1 MKQDEQLI
9 KMTFRGFT
17 AKMTVNYLMTFLG
30 SIVDGIVI
38 SRFLGLTAMAAYQ
51 LTLPVVLLNI
61 MLSMVFSIGVQNNC
75 GKCLGAGR
83 LQDASGYFSV
93 AVLTLMPIALLWAV
107 CIGVFAE
114 PLALFLGSSGEMSAM
129 SADYL
134 RGLSPGLA
142 MMLFMP
148 LLSSLLFLEG
158 KAKYAMLAIVCQVT
172 VNVVGDF
179 SNALFLH
186 WGMMGM
192 GLATSLCVAASL
204 CVVLFARFKYAGA
217 IRFSRANLQMRWL
230 RPIVTVGLP
239 SALDRLFKTAQMFL
253 VNHVLLAVA
262 TSTALAAYADLN
274 ALNNLLNP
282 LVIGISTSCL
292 TMAGVFFGE
301 QDKDSLHILL
311 GQAVRSALKTGLL
324 IAVLATAGAPL
335 LIMLFV
341 SPADAAY
348 ETAVRSLRIY
358 VWFYPLYALNRV
370 LQSYY
375 LGCNAVRMSYLI
387 STLENLL
394 FICLSVVV
402 LGHWFGADGVWL
414 GFIVGELLT
423 LLVTAVVIAVMKHRM
438 PRTISDYSYLPK
450 HFDSAAACTYNCS
463 ATTMEEVL
471 EISRTAEQ
479 FMLSHNANGAQAM
492 LVCLSI
498 EEMGG
503 NIIRWGFTDGKK
515 HSIDFRLVGTDG
527 WTLRIRDNCG
537 RFDPV
542 NWLKLHADEDKTRNM
557 GIRTV
562 CAIAS
567 DVSYANTL
575 GMNYLFVKMKKMN

>member
-1 MKQDEQLI
+1 
-9 KMTFRGFT
+9 
-17 AKMTVNYLMTFLG
+17 MTVNFLMTFLG

-83 LQDASGYFSV
+83 LEDASSYFSV
-93 AVLTLMPIALLWAV
+93 AVVTLMPIALLWAV
-107 CIGVFAE
+107 CIWVFAE
-114 PLALFLGSSGEMSAM
+114 PLVLLLGSRGEMATL
-129 SADYL
+129 SADFL
-134 RGLSPGLA
+134 RGLAPGLG

-148 LLSSLLFLEG
+148 LLTSMLFLEG
-158 KAKYAMLAIVCQVT
+158 KAKYATLAIVCQVA
-172 VNVVGDF
+172 VNVTGDF
-179 SNALFLH
+179 ANALFLH

-192 GLATSLCVAASL
+192 GIATSLCNATSL
-204 CVVLFARFKYAGA
+204 GVVLFSRYRYAGA
-217 IRFSRANLQMRWL
+217 IRFSRAGLQMHRL
-230 RPIVTVGLP
+230 RAIVSVGLP

-282 LVIGISTSCL
+282 LVIGISSTCL

-301 QDKDSLHILL
+301 QDKGSLRILL
-311 GQAVRSALKTGLL
+311 VQAVRGAFRTGLL
-324 IAVLATAGAPL
+324 IAVIATVGAPL

-402 LGHWFGADGVWL
+402 LGKYLGADGVWM

-423 LLVTAVVIAVMKHRM
+423 LIVTAVVIAVVKRRI
-438 PRTISDYSYLPK
+438 PRSISDYIYLPR
-450 HFDSAAACTYNCS
+450 HFDSAESCSYNGS
-463 ATTMEEVL
+463 ATTMDEVL
-471 EISRTAEQ
+471 EISRAAEQ
-479 FMLSHNANGAQAM
+479 FMRSHDADGAQAM

-503 NIIRWGFTDGKK
+503 NIIRWGFADGRK

-542 NWLKLHADEDKTRNM
+542 NWPHVSQWLTMTFRMMCYVLIPPIHR
-557 GIRTV
+557 RS
-562 CAIAS
+562 AS
-567 DVSYANTL
+567 TSL
-575 GMNYLFVKMKKMN
+575 MS